1 MGKSG
6 AYKGT
11 KGRIKALAHVLK
23 YCQSDL
29 WGLKEPKV
37 YIHEGNYTVTVVKKY
52 IDYFNICKD
61 VSNVKI
67 ELLEEEGEDG
77 EMSSPLKARI
87 ERQKV
92 VE

>member
-23 YCQSDL
+23 YCQKDL

-37 YIHEGNYTVTVVKKY
+37 FIHEGNYTVTVSKKY
-52 IDYFNICKD
+52 IDYFDICKD
-61 VSNVKI
+61 VENVKI
-67 ELLEEEGEDG
+67 ESLNEVTDTDQLD
-77 EMSSPLKARI
+77 SPLKARI
-87 ERQKV
+87 ER
-92 VE
+92 